1 MIRPAKQLLLMMEV
15 SGVTISDNLGIYG
28 SLNFNSFLSLKCLV
42 IARYQETGGVRDT
55 RYLNLNLLPP
65 PYGLC
70 SIFKNMME
78 LLYACRLISRC
89 YSTEFAC

>member
-55 RYLNLNLLPP
+55 RYLNLNLLSPSPP
-65 PYGLC
+65 QDVLSPLPDFLQQHYKEEHL
-70 SIFKNMME
+70 
-78 LLYACRLISRC
+78 
-89 YSTEFAC
+89 

>member
-15 SGVTISDNLGIYG
+15 SGVTISDNLGIYD

-65 PYGLC
+65 QQDVLTPLQDFLQQHYKEEHL
-70 SIFKNMME
+70 
-78 LLYACRLISRC
+78 
-89 YSTEFAC
+89 